1 MSVRTTTV
9 LSEKGRKLQ
18 SRRRMKQN
26 IPLLIMLLPVLIFY
40 IVFKYAPMGGLVIA
54 FKDYNF
60 ADGIFGS
67 PWVGWKN
74 FELLFSGA
82 NTLNIIRNTFVL
94 SVLRLICGF
103 PAPII
108 LAILL
113 NEVQRNWYRRS
124 LQTIMYMPHFFSW
137 VIMGGI
143 ISTIFAQDGVI
154 NQLIMMLG
162 GESVAF
168 MYNPSTWIGVFLGS
182 DIWKGMGYG
191 SIIYLAALTSVDPT
205 LYESAVLDGANKW
218 KQIWHITLP
227 SIRST
232 ILTMF
237 ILATGNIMD
246 VGFDQIYVLQNAAVN
261 EVADVISTYVYRI
274 GLQGAQYSLATAMGL
289 FESLVGLVLVVFT
302 NRVAKFFGENL
313 W

>member
-1 MSVRTTTV
+1 
-9 LSEKGRKLQ
+9 
-18 SRRRMKQN
+18 
-26 IPLLIMLLPVLIFY
+26 
-40 IVFKYAPMGGLVIA
+40 MGGLVIA

-94 SVLRLICGF
+94 SLLRLICGF

-113 NEVQRNWYRRS
+113 NEVQRSWYRRS

-154 NQLIMMLG
+154 NQLVQLFG
-162 GESVAF
+162 GEAVAF
-168 MYNPSTWIGVFLGS
+168 MYKPSTWIGVFLGS

-246 VGFDQIYVLQNAAVN
+246 VGFDQVYVLQNAAVN